1 MCPRALRSRG
11 SLSLSCFHFLPPC
24 HRALLSF
31 LLIYQTSS
39 FPCCHIWYRWLGS
52 MERPVTLHLPA
63 SMRQRVWWLVKAPRL
78 SQHTDTDISQ
88 RGIAMR
94 SSPPSQ
100 RREMKNLEL
109 TQSPPRAKR
118 TGTGGGGEGGRKRKW
133 RLRGW
138 GEREEKKK
146 EEGGVKG
153 GKCEGQVKWERTKRS
168 QSWQETHVSHRLWMW
183 SYSLCQQPAQ
193 RSEPLHHILQRE
205 ADPKTYLHTPSSP
218 LLTPLHPL
226 YTRLPAC
233 CLWCRRSEEL
243 PDTHKTHSYL
253 HWLTLTFLLT
263 VLDGVREAR
272 KHRCS
277 RHRWR
282 HVMTDIAYTHID
294 WWPPIVTVRTASLK
308 IILNIMHCRWQRQ
321 ILWPWIDE
329 TRGQQSVL
337 KCFPV

>member
-118 TGTGGGGEGGRKRKW
+118 TGTGGGGGRREEEEVEIERLRRKRREKE
-133 RLRGW
+133 RGR
-138 GEREEKKK
+138 G
-146 EEGGVKG
+146 
-153 GKCEGQVKWERTKRS
+153 S
-168 QSWQETHVSHRLWMW
+168 Q
-183 SYSLCQQPAQ
+183 
-193 RSEPLHHILQRE
+193 
-205 ADPKTYLHTPSSP
+205 
-218 LLTPLHPL
+218 
-226 YTRLPAC
+226 
-233 CLWCRRSEEL
+233 
-243 PDTHKTHSYL
+243 
-253 HWLTLTFLLT
+253 
-263 VLDGVREAR
+263 
-272 KHRCS
+272 
-277 RHRWR
+277 
-282 HVMTDIAYTHID
+282 
-294 WWPPIVTVRTASLK
+294 
-308 IILNIMHCRWQRQ
+308 
-321 ILWPWIDE
+321 
-329 TRGQQSVL
+329 RG
-337 KCFPV
+337 

>member
-39 FPCCHIWYRWLGS
+39 FPCCHIWYRLLGS

-118 TGTGGGGEGGRKRKW
+118 TGTGGGGKEGGRGSGDWEVEAKEKRKRKRKGESKGVNAKGRW
-133 RLRGW
+133 SGRG
-138 GEREEKKK
+138 
-146 EEGGVKG
+146 
-153 GKCEGQVKWERTKRS
+153 
-168 QSWQETHVSHRLWMW
+168 
-183 SYSLCQQPAQ
+183 
-193 RSEPLHHILQRE
+193 QRE
-205 ADPKTYLHTPSSP
+205 VRADRRHTSVIVCGCDPTACVSNPPSALNHCTTSFRERLIQRPTSIHPPHPSSP
-218 LLTPLHPL
+218 LYTLSTPGCLHVVCD
-226 YTRLPAC
+226 AGGVK
-233 CLWCRRSEEL
+233 SSQ
-243 PDTHKTHSYL
+243 THTKHTPTSTG
-253 HWLTLTFLLT
+253 WL
-263 VLDGVREAR
+263 
-272 KHRCS
+272 
-277 RHRWR
+277 
-282 HVMTDIAYTHID
+282 
-294 WWPPIVTVRTASLK
+294 
-308 IILNIMHCRWQRQ
+308 
-321 ILWPWIDE
+321 
-329 TRGQQSVL
+329 
-337 KCFPV
+337 